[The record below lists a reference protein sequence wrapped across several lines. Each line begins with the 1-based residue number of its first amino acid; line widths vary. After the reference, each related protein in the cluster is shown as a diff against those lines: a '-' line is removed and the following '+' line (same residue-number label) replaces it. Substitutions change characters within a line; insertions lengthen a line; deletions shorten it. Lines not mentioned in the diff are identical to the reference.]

1 MEERKGT
8 IVRDMVDD
16 ALWEDS
22 NKNCQLMTLVTQGL
36 VTDGR

>member
-1 MEERKGT
+1 MEERKVA
-8 IVRDMVDD
+8 IVHGREDD

-22 NKNCQLMTLVTQGL
+22 DKRTVSFVTQGL